1 MKNVDTIV
9 GEAILRLMNNHP
21 REEFNRE
28 QLIKILQEIYV
39 ERYENSL
46 SITEI
51 NDYESALK
59 SIIFKKHED
68 R

>member
-28 QLIKILQEIYV
+28 QLIKIIQEMYV

>member
-1 MKNVDTIV
+1 
-9 GEAILRLMNNHP
+9 MNNHP

>member
-1 MKNVDTIV
+1 MKNVDSIV
-9 GEAILRLMNNHP
+9 GEAILRLMKNHP
-21 REEFNRE
+21 REKFNQD
-28 QLIKILQEIYV
+28 QLIKILKEMYV

-46 SITEI
+46 SISEI

-59 SIIFKKHED
+59 SIIFKKHEE

>member
-28 QLIKILQEIYV
+28 QLIKILQEMYV

-59 SIIFKKHED
+59 STIFKKHED

>member
-9 GEAILRLMNNHP
+9 GEAIMRLMKNHP

-28 QLIKILQEIYV
+28 QLIKILQEMYV